1 MSIENN
7 PQSLNDSI
15 DIAAEAEYLKLTSN
29 VGDVKL
35 NSSNEIELQPKGTIF
50 GARIKAEENGTITP
64 SLTFDTKKLW
74 NKNENFNSKDI
85 VDQALE
91 DFWDNQNV

>member
-1 MSIENN
+1 MPIENS
-7 PQSLNDSI
+7 PQNLNDTI

-35 NSSNEIELQPKGTIF
+35 NSSNEIEFQPKGTIF
-50 GARIKAEENGTITP
+50 GAKVKAEENGNITP
-64 SLTFDTKKLW
+64 TLTFDTKKLW
-74 NKNENFNSKDI
+74 NKNERFNPKDT

>member
-7 PQSLNDSI
+7 PQNLNDSI

-29 VGDVKL
+29 VGDIKL
-35 NSSNEIELQPKGTIF
+35 NSSNEIEFQPKGTIF
-50 GARIKAEENGTITP
+50 GARIKAEENGNVTP
-64 SLTFDTKKLW
+64 ALTFDTKKLW
-74 NKNENFNSKDI
+74 DKNEKFNSKDV

>member
-50 GARIKAEENGTITP
+50 GARIKVEETGTVTP
-64 SLTFDTKKLW
+64 TITFDTKKLW
-74 NKNENFNSKDI
+74 NKNERFDSEDI
-85 VDQALE
+85 VDQALQ
-91 DFWDNQNV
+91 DFLGNENV

>member
-1 MSIENN
+1 MSIENS
-7 PQSLNDSI
+7 PQNLNDSI
-15 DIAAEAEYLKLTSN
+15 DIAADAEYLKVTSN

-35 NSSNEIELQPKGTIF
+35 NSQNEIELQPKGTIF

-74 NKNENFNSKDI
+74 NKNERFDSKDT
-85 VDQALE
+85 VDKALE

>member
-1 MSIENN
+1 MSIENSSQN
-7 PQSLNDSI
+7 LNDTI
-15 DIAAEAEYLKLTSN
+15 DIAADAEYLKVTSN

-35 NSSNEIELQPKGTIF
+35 NSYNEIELQPKGTIF

-74 NKNENFNSKDI
+74 NKNERFDSKDT
-85 VDQALE
+85 VDKALE
-91 DFWDNQNV
+91 DFLDNQNV

>member
-7 PQSLNDSI
+7 PQNLKDGI
-15 DIAAEAEYLKLTSN
+15 DIAAEAEYFKVTTN

-35 NSSNEIELQPKGTIF
+35 NSYNEIELQPKGTIF
-50 GARIKAEENGTITP
+50 GARIKVEENGTVTP
-64 SLTFDTKKLW
+64 TLTFDTKKLW
-74 NKNENFNSKDI
+74 NKNERFDAKDT

>member
-7 PQSLNDSI
+7 PQNLNDSI
-15 DIAAEAEYLKLTSN
+15 DIVAGAEYLKVTTN
-29 VGDVKL
+29 IGDVKL

-50 GARIKAEENGTITP
+50 GAQIKTEENGTITP

-74 NKNENFNSKDI
+74 SRNEKFNPKDV
-85 VDQALE
+85 VDQALT
-91 DFWDNQNV
+91 DFLDNQDV

>member
-7 PQSLNDSI
+7 PQNLKDGI
-15 DIAAEAEYLKLTSN
+15 DIAAEAEYLKVTTDI
-29 VGDVKL
+29 GDIKL
-35 NSSNEIELQPKGTIF
+35 NSSNQVEFQPKGNIF
-50 GARIKAEENGTITP
+50 GAQIKVEEDESITP
-64 SLTFDTKKLW
+64 TLTFDTKKLW
-74 NKNENFNSKDI
+74 NKNERFDAKDT